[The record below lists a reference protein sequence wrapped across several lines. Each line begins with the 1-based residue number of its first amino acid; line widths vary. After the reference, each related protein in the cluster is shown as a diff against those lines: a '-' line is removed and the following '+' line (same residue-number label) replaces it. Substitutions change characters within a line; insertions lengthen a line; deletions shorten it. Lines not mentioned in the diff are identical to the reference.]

1 MGLSY
6 FQFFILEFWEK
17 KLKFIFCYYF
27 LDYNSTAEI
36 VKYANVKRRR
46 NALLL
51 TIARKRKVSP
61 TQMTPNDLIF
71 KSVHMDIDR
80 IEMDAIY
87 VSVDVVH
94 HQTVSSKNKTAI
106 RFSWNVLLDFKVRPF
121 LSAADSRPL

>member
-1 MGLSY
+1 M
-6 FQFFILEFWEK
+6 
-17 KLKFIFCYYF
+17 
-27 LDYNSTAEI
+27 
-36 VKYANVKRRR
+36 
-46 NALLL
+46 

-94 HQTVSSKNKTAI
+94 HQIALSKNKMAI
-106 RFSWNVLLDFKVRPF
+106 QFS
-121 LSAADSRPL
+121 

>member
-1 MGLSY
+1 M
-6 FQFFILEFWEK
+6 
-17 KLKFIFCYYF
+17 
-27 LDYNSTAEI
+27 
-36 VKYANVKRRR
+36 KYANVKRRR

-106 RFSWNVLLDFKVRPF
+106 RFS
-121 LSAADSRPL
+121 